1 MRNTRLALALF
12 SQFLK
17 TRLANRVDFFTE
29 FFSTAISS
37 LFAFSFVLLLF
48 VPIDSLAGWRRDEVV
63 FIYGLSLIPYGLFAT
78 VSWNL
83 YDFGSKYIVDGGFDR
98 VLLRPMNSFLQVLCE
113 SFRIQALAE
122 SAIGVLVAWNAA
134 ARLDLS
140 LGIEEVLWIVIAICS
155 GTVIFIAVFG
165 VLAAAS
171 FFAEDRIGIA
181 PPVFNLINPARYPP
195 DIFGPSI
202 RFLLR
207 YVVPFH
213 FVAFFPATLVLG
225 RLDSSAPWLWTP
237 VAAALCCVVL
247 WVVWSFGLRRY
258 SSTGS

>member
-1 MRNTRLALALF
+1 MRNLRLVLALF
-12 SQFLK
+12 AQFLK
-17 TRLANRVDFFTE
+17 TRFANRVDFFTE
-29 FFSTAISS
+29 FFATSISS

-48 VPIDSLAGWRRDEVV
+48 VPIDSIAGWRRDEVI

-83 YDFGSKYIVDGGFDR
+83 YDFGSRYIVDGGFDR

-113 SFRIQALAE
+113 SFRVQALAE
-122 SAIGVLVAWNAA
+122 SAVGVFVAWHAASRLGITFSAFEILWLVAA
-134 ARLDLS
+134 
-140 LGIEEVLWIVIAICS
+140 IVC
-155 GTVIFIAVFG
+155 GTVIFIATFG

-195 DIFGPSI
+195 DVFGPSI

-207 YVVPFH
+207 YLVPFH
-213 FVAFFPATLVLG
+213 FVAFFPATVVLDRSNSMPLWIWTPIAAAACCAVLG
-225 RLDSSAPWLWTP
+225 IIWTI
-237 VAAALCCVVL
+237 
-247 WVVWSFGLRRY
+247 GLRRY